1 MRKITQE
8 GSEQE
13 DDKAHQQSWKWGEL
27 PSPPPD
33 STHPSHRNSVNS
45 SVATPKSND
54 SKYDERVRSL
64 LKQE

>member
-13 DDKAHQQSWKWGEL
+13 DDKALQQSWKWGEL

-45 SVATPKSND
+45 SVVTPQSND
-54 SKYDERVRSL
+54 SK
-64 LKQE
+64 